1 MRTITSR
8 KSERVKEL
16 TKLHKKSSRYAAG
29 HFLAE
34 GPVVVAMA
42 PSDRIEELFLTEEY
56 LEEFESFDTPT
67 TLVSAEVMGALCES
81 ESPQGVLALCSIARQ
96 DSTEILARPG
106 QIVVVDSLSDPG
118 NMGTIIRTAHAAG
131 AAGILTFGSCVD
143 PLNSKVVRS
152 SAGSLFH
159 VPIAQLAGPEVL
171 PRDRSVFVLTGQGS
185 VELSPGI
192 AAGSSNPIWIIGSEA
207 HGVSDTWVSG
217 KWNFT
222 GVRIPMAPGVE
233 SLNAAVSA
241 ALCLYSHVI

>member
-34 GPVVVAMA
+34 GPSVVAMA
-42 PSDRIEELFLTEEY
+42 PSNRIEELFLTEEH
-56 LEEFESFDTPT
+56 LEEFESFDTAT
-67 TLVSAEVMGALCES
+67 TLVSAEVMSALCES
-81 ESPQGVLALCSIARQ
+81 ESPQGVLALCSIAKE
-96 DSTEILARPG
+96 DATEILSRPG
-106 QIVVVDSLSDPG
+106 QIVIVDSLSDPG

-159 VPIAQLAGPEVL
+159 VPIAQVAGPEVL
-171 PRDRSVFVLTGQGS
+171 PKDRSVFVLTGQGA
-185 VELSPGI
+185 VELHAGI
-192 AAGSSNPIWIIGSEA
+192 TADSNNPIWVIGSEA

-217 KWNFT
+217 KWSFT
-222 GVRIPMAPGVE
+222 GVRIPMAAGVE

>member
-1 MRTITSR
+1 LRTITSR

-34 GPVVVAMA
+34 GPSVVAMA

-56 LEEFESFDTPT
+56 LEEFESFDTAT
-67 TLVSAEVMGALCES
+67 TLVSAEVMSALCES
-81 ESPQGVLALCSIARQ
+81 ESPQGVLALCSIAKE
-96 DSTEILARPG
+96 DSTEILSRPG
-106 QIVVVDSLSDPG
+106 QIVIVDSLSDPG

-152 SAGSLFH
+152 SAGSLFL
-159 VPIAQLAGPEVL
+159 VPIAQVAGPEVL
-171 PRDRSVFVLTGQGS
+171 PKDRPVFVLTGQGS
-185 VELSPGI
+185 VELHPGI
-192 AAGSSNPIWIIGSEA
+192 TAGSNNPIWVIGSEA

-217 KWNFT
+217 KWSFT
-222 GVRIPMAPGVE
+222 GVRIPMAAGVE

>member
-16 TKLHKKSSRYAAG
+16 TKLHKKSSRYAVG
-29 HFLAE
+29 QFLAE
-34 GPVVVAMA
+34 GPAVVSMA
-42 PSDRIEELFLTEEY
+42 PSNQIEELFLTEEH
-56 LEEFESFDTPT
+56 LEQFESFDVST
-67 TLVSAEVMGALCES
+67 TLVSTEVMGALCES
-81 ESPQGVLALCSIARQ
+81 ESPQGVLALCSIVKR

-143 PLNSKVVRS
+143 PFNSKVVRS

-159 VPIAQLAGPEVL
+159 VPTAQLAGPEGL
-171 PRDRSVFVLTGQGS
+171 PRDRPVFVLSGQ
-185 VELSPGI
+185 
-192 AAGSSNPIWIIGSEA
+192 AAVQFGPETAATIGNPIWVIGSEA
-207 HGVSDTWVSG
+207 HGVSETWVSA
-217 KWNFT
+217 KWSFSQ
-222 GVRIPMAPGVE
+222 VRIPMDPGVE

-241 ALCLYSHVI
+241 ALCLYSQVI

>member
-1 MRTITSR
+1 LRTITSR

-16 TKLHKKSSRYAAG
+16 TKLHKKSSRYSAG

-34 GPVVVAMA
+34 GPSVVAMA

-56 LEEFESFDTPT
+56 LEQFESFDTAT
-67 TLVSAEVMGALCES
+67 TLVSAEVMSALCES
-81 ESPQGVLALCSIARQ
+81 ESPQGVLALCSIAKE
-96 DSTEILARPG
+96 DSTEILSRPG
-106 QIVVVDSLSDPG
+106 QIVIVDSLSDPG

-159 VPIAQLAGPEVL
+159 VPIAQVAGPEVL
-171 PRDRSVFVLTGQGS
+171 PKDRSVFVLTGQGS
-185 VELSPGI
+185 VELHPGI
-192 AAGSSNPIWIIGSEA
+192 TAGSNNPIWVIGSEA

-217 KWNFT
+217 KWSFT
-222 GVRIPMAPGVE
+222 GVRIPMAAGVE

>member
-1 MRTITSR
+1 LRTITSR

-16 TKLHKKSSRYAAG
+16 TKLHKKSARYAAG

-34 GPVVVAMA
+34 GPAVVSMA
-42 PSDRIEELFLTEEY
+42 SSTQIEELFLTEEF
-56 LEEFESFDTPT
+56 LEEFESFDIPT
-67 TLVSAEVMGALCES
+67 TLVSAEVMSELCES
-81 ESPQGVLALCSIARQ
+81 EAPRGVLALCPLPTS
-96 DSTEILARPG
+96 DYSEILSRPG
-106 QIVVVDSLSDPG
+106 QVIVLDSLSDPG

-171 PRDRSVFVLTGQGS
+171 PRDRAVFVLTGHADM
-185 VELSPGI
+185 ELGPQTISGTDK
-192 AAGSSNPIWIIGSEA
+192 PIWVIGSEA

-222 GVRIPMAPGVE
+222 QMRIPMAAGVE

-241 ALCLYSHVI
+241 ALCLYSQVI

>member
-34 GPVVVAMA
+34 GPGVVSMA
-42 PSDRIEELFLTEEY
+42 PRDQIEELFLTEQY
-56 LEEFESFDTPT
+56 LEQFESFDVAT
-67 TLVSAEVMGALCES
+67 TLVSSEVMGALCES
-81 ESPQGVLALCSIARQ
+81 ESPQGVLALCSIVKR
-96 DSTEILARPG
+96 DSAEILSRPG
-106 QIVVVDSLSDPG
+106 QIVVVDSLADPG

-171 PRDRSVFVLTGQGS
+171 PRDRSVFVLSGHATA
-185 VELSPGI
+185 ELNPETAS
-192 AAGSSNPIWIIGSEA
+192 STSNPIWVIGSEA
-207 HGVSDTWVSG
+207 HGVSDTWESG
-217 KWNFT
+217 KWKFAQ
-222 GVRIPMAPGVE
+222 VRIPMAAGVE

-241 ALCLYSHVI
+241 ALCLYSQVI